1 MLLRCCGGSRH
12 VRPEAD
18 HNPSSAMQA
27 RCFDRNKLNLRI
39 GPQVMAN
46 GRLHVELNGV
56 LLAPLLTMTLVGW
69 LCLQLRNSPTFYY

>member
-1 MLLRCCGGSRH
+1 
-12 VRPEAD
+12 
-18 HNPSSAMQA
+18 
-27 RCFDRNKLNLRI
+27 
-39 GPQVMAN
+39 MAN